1 MKVFRLITP
10 MTLGLCLMAQMT
22 WGAKA
27 YVSDSFEITLRTGPS
42 VENKI
47 ITLLRSDQPVEVLG
61 SQDNWTHV
69 RVLELGQD
77 NIEGWVM
84 SRYLITRQPWGVLA
98 RSLKNDNASLKEEL
112 LRIENEW
119 KEGVRREKKIS
130 GELKKNRTSLNKLQK
145 KYEDL
150 KLGAADY
157 LKIKAEFEAAA
168 AELERTQKTVHRLSK
183 ENESLRTSQRNK
195 WFGLGALV
203 LLSGLMIGL
212 VIGRQQKKRKSLLY
226 D

>member
-1 MKVFRLITP
+1 
-10 MTLGLCLMAQMT
+10 MTLGLCLMAQMS
-22 WGAKA
+22 WGEKA
-27 YVSDSFEITLRTGPS
+27 YVSDSFEITLRTAPS
-42 VENKI
+42 VEHKI
-47 ITLLRSDQPVEVLG
+47 IMLLRSDQPVEVLEP
-61 SQDNWTHV
+61 QDKWTRV

-84 SRYLITRQPWGVLA
+84 SRYLMTRQPWGIQA
-98 RSLKNDNASLKEEL
+98 RVLKNENASLKEKLDRLEV
-112 LRIENEW
+112 EW

-130 GELKKNRTSLNKLQK
+130 GELRKNRTSLNKLQK

-150 KLGAADY
+150 KLGSADY

-183 ENESLRTSQRNK
+183 ENENLRTSQRNK
-195 WFGLGALV
+195 WFGMGALV